1 MKDLNTSTEALITD
15 ETAIAVEPVLAAA
28 FSHREL
34 CKKAAKYLKSKGIQP
49 FHKCQYVVCELERAT
64 GSESPD
70 AFGICNNSSQLIE
83 VKVSRSDF
91 LADKRKWFRQN
102 PKQGLGDYR
111 SYLCPEGVIKK
122 YDLPENWGLL
132 WINDK
137 GKIFEVLKPEKQ
149 EACKQEEIYLIMSI
163 LRRENI
169 KPQIFSYK
177 KYASDAVS

>member
-1 MKDLNTSTEALITD
+1 MNEANNLQIST
-15 ETAIAVEPVLAAA
+15 ETAICYEPMLAAA

-34 CKKAAKYLKSKGIQP
+34 CKKAAKFLKSKGIQP

-102 PKQGLGDYR
+102 PKQGIGDYR

-122 YDLPENWGLL
+122 NDLPEKWGLL

-149 EACKQEEIYLIMSI
+149 EACKQEEIYLMMSI

-177 KYASDAVS
+177 KYACDAVS

>member
-1 MKDLNTSTEALITD
+1 MNEDITLQISTD
-15 ETAIAVEPVLAAA
+15 TAIGYEPMLAAA

-91 LADKRKWFRQN
+91 LADKKKWFRQN
-102 PKQGLGDYR
+102 PKQGLGDFR

-122 YDLPENWGLL
+122 YDLPEKWGLL